1 MAIKTANKA
10 LNIRVGRV
18 SGNTDSF
25 VFGLIMTFHEIFY
38 FLFTQILIF
47 ISYLKYT
54 FKILDV
60 LSCTNEKVM
69 TPCALR

>member
-25 VFGLIMTFHEIFY
+25 VFGLNTKVQHEFFIF
-38 FLFTQILIF
+38 F
-47 ISYLKYT
+47 
-54 FKILDV
+54 
-60 LSCTNEKVM
+60 
-69 TPCALR
+69 